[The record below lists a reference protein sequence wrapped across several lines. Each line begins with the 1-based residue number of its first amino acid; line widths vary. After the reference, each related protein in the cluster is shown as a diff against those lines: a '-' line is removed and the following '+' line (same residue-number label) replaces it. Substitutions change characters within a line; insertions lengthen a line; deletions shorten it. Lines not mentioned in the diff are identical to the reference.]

1 VKLSSVLVVC
11 TGNICRSPLA
21 EAWLQAE
28 APSGIKI
35 ESAGVGALVGHRA
48 DPMAIEVGKDNG
60 LDLSK
65 HKARQIEFGMLESF
79 DLILT
84 MELAH
89 RNHLIS
95 IAPWA
100 TGKIWRW
107 GHHENLDVPDPYRK
121 EIEHFM
127 SSFSIISRLGQNWL
141 NLLKAL

>member
-1 VKLSSVLVVC
+1 
-11 TGNICRSPLA
+11 
-21 EAWLQAE
+21 
-28 APSGIKI
+28 
-35 ESAGVGALVGHRA
+35 LVGHGA
-48 DPMAIEVGKDNG
+48 DPLAIEVGRNHG
-60 LDLSK
+60 LDLAN
-65 HKARQIEFGMLESF
+65 HKARQIDFGMLEEF

-107 GHHENLDVPDPYRK
+107 GHHETFDVPDPYRNG
-121 EIEHFM
+121 IDQFRN
-127 SSFSIISRLGQNWL
+127 SFAIISRLGQNWL